1 MANRSNP
8 NPRRS
13 SGSGDMDETQVF
25 RPVRGGGQ
33 TRGSANDGGYS
44 NNNGYYDGTY
54 DDSYNNGYDGYDDQN
69 GYYDNGYGYD
79 QNGYQDGYQDDYQ
92 NSYNGYDDGY
102 YDDGYQEPY
111 QPRETLAS
119 RAAGRSGADPYSR
132 AGRSS
137 GHSSGRPKQSRAQKS
152 QKRVRYEDD
161 YQQPAPRRRRKK
173 HHPFRN
179 FLIFL
184 LILAAL
190 IAGIYFLLFR
200 APAQSQDGVHTRKDG
215 FYNILLCATDEEGT
229 RTDTIMIATLDQKN
243 GQVSLTSLP
252 RDTIVDNGEAVP
264 KLNSVYALAG
274 CGDAGAN
281 ALMDQVK
288 TLLGF
293 RPDGYA
299 IISYD
304 IFRDV
309 VNAMGGI
316 TFDVPMDMEVDGTYI
331 SGGEQELDG
340 DQALAVC
347 RFRHGYA
354 MADIQREYVQQ
365 TFIKAMVKQCISPSM
380 LPKFPAIYKAA
391 MSNIITDLDDANLRY
406 LALHVLLAGTSDI
419 QQNTLPGEGVSYNGA
434 SCYGLYGQSVV
445 DLVNQVMNPYTEDIT
460 LDDVHILTVSEGS
473 LVESTWSGTA
483 FDASTYQ
490 YN

>member
-1 MANRSNP
+1 MGFCLPPNRD
-8 NPRRS
+8 S
-13 SGSGDMDETQVF
+13 SLKVLCENLLTVDQIGATFAAAHRDNTFNVAVGVDSGGNL
-25 RPVRGGGQ
+25 P
-33 TRGSANDGGYS
+33 
-44 NNNGYYDGTY
+44 
-54 DDSYNNGYDGYDDQN
+54 
-69 GYYDNGYGYD
+69 
-79 QNGYQDGYQDDYQ
+79 
-92 NSYNGYDDGY
+92 
-102 YDDGYQEPY
+102 
-111 QPRETLAS
+111 
-119 RAAGRSGADPYSR
+119 AARTGIEIHLEKVVSC
-132 AGRSS
+132 
-137 GHSSGRPKQSRAQKS
+137 
-152 QKRVRYEDD
+152 VV
-161 YQQPAPRRRRKK
+161 
-173 HHPFRN
+173 
-179 FLIFL
+179 
-184 LILAAL
+184 AAV
-190 IAGIYFLLFR
+190 
-200 APAQSQDGVHTRKDG
+200 DC
-215 FYNILLCATDEEGT
+215 CA
-229 RTDTIMIATLDQKN
+229 
-243 GQVSLTSLP
+243 
-252 RDTIVDNGEAVP
+252 
-264 KLNSVYALAG
+264 
-274 CGDAGAN
+274 AGAN